1 MLEYIIEFEENLAKG
16 GYLNSLI
23 SEDFLDLIPII
34 QSYNCPC
41 CLGPLVYLLPK
52 FKHFIWLSNLFT
64 MSVPSE
70 GVRLSHIFIA
80 TI

>member
-52 FKHFIWLSNLFT
+52 F
-64 MSVPSE
+64 
-70 GVRLSHIFIA
+70 
-80 TI
+80 